1 MTFRS
6 KLKLKNL
13 SAGKQNKINVLVNE
27 ILKCLINHKKKPWEI
42 KFFGRNAAHKGIKV
56 MFYNFWDCK

>member
-27 ILKCLINHKKKPWEI
+27 ILKCLINHKKKP
-42 KFFGRNAAHKGIKV
+42 
-56 MFYNFWDCK
+56 